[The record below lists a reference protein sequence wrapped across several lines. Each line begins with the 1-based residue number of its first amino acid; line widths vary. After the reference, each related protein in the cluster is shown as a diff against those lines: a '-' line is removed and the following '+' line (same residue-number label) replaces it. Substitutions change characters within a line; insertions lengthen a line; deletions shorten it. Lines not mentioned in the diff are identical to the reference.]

1 LTTDR
6 REMKAN
12 DVYSSLL
19 FRNGTVGPEKAYMY
33 NSWKF
38 CLIQW
43 PRGHLVRGHWSRNRH
58 RPRMGPFTNSH
69 RV

>member
-6 REMKAN
+6 REVKAN

-19 FRNGTVGPEKAYMY
+19 FRNGTVGPEKTY
-33 NSWKF
+33 NSWTF
-38 CLIQW
+38 CLIQL

-58 RPRMGPFTNSH
+58 PPCEEFVRGAR
-69 RV
+69 

>member
-1 LTTDR
+1 
-6 REMKAN
+6 MAN

-19 FRNGTVGPEKAYMY
+19 FRKGTVSPEKAN

-43 PRGHLVRGHWSRNRH
+43 PHDHLVCVHWSRNRH
-58 RPRMGPFTNSH
+58 PHEISWNFAEVQKWPM
-69 RV
+69 